1 MASEP
6 GLRNCK
12 LRGPVITGSEG
23 ESAEMDIWY
32 KGMDLS
38 SLLEVE
44 ECGGKFRDRGQEKN
58 ALEILKD
65 YGMNLV
71 RLRLWNDPYDEDGN
85 PYGAGTNDLS
95 RTMIMAGRVK
105 KLGLPWLLD
114 IHYSDFWVDPGKQ
127 CVPKAWKNYNEEEL
141 ATAVYSYTG
150 EVLIKLRESDLL
162 PQIVINSFDDYK
174 DNGIIDGFAGSTLVF
189 PISIII
195 LIASIVGII
204 MIIKGKNRI
213 IRTFGIVTIV
223 ALCIFMPI
231 CNVHRSGGIA
241 GIVEN
246 KDCSLVICYNKSN

>member
-1 MASEP
+1 
-6 GLRNCK
+6 
-12 LRGPVITGSEG
+12 
-23 ESAEMDIWY
+23 MD
-32 KGMDLS
+32 
-38 SLLEVE
+38 
-44 ECGGKFRDRGQEKN
+44 EKDKKDFTFVGIVCLIAVLFN
-58 ALEILKD
+58 VLCVILK
-65 YGMNLV
+65 
-71 RLRLWNDPYDEDGN
+71 
-85 PYGAGTNDLS
+85 
-95 RTMIMAGRVK
+95 
-105 KLGLPWLLD
+105 
-114 IHYSDFWVDPGKQ
+114 
-127 CVPKAWKNYNEEEL
+127 
-141 ATAVYSYTG
+141 
-150 EVLIKLRESDLL
+150 DLL